1 MPGSDTYFLAASLH
15 LFLKVTT
22 DNSFGHKKPWKFRF
36 WGCFSKAKTEKCD
49 QNDWYVLDQFG
60 ITIPC
65 STTYFLEVGARL
77 SLKVATKGS
86 LRGKKTEKI

>member
-1 MPGSDTYFLAASLH
+1 M
-15 LFLKVTT
+15 
-22 DNSFGHKKPWKFRF
+22 
-36 WGCFSKAKTEKCD
+36 EKCD